1 MTTTTKNLGTSWEQI
16 TNGTEDYAIH
26 LQEVMGDSS
35 AEITLSD
42 TTPSDSTPKFSI
54 TKGEGISSITH
65 PGTVWAKAK
74 HGNLVILVIN
84 K

>member
-1 MTTTTKNLGTSWEQI
+1 MTTSTKKLGTSWEQI
-16 TNGTEDYAIH
+16 TDGIEDYSVH
-26 LQEVMGDSS
+26 LQEVMGNSI

-42 TTPSDSTPKFSI
+42 DTPDDSTPKFSI

-65 PGTVWAKAK
+65 PGKVWAKTK
-74 HGNLVILVIN
+74 QGNLVILVIN